1 VKSSLP
7 LITYG
12 ALTLILFWPIVLQ
25 PGTTVPSD
33 LGDPL
38 LSTWTLWWNAHV
50 LPFTQA
56 WWDGLA
62 FFPAQD
68 TITFSDHRLG
78 LGLIT
83 TPLIWLGASPLASY
97 NVAFLLSSWLCALGA
112 YALGFTL
119 TRNREAAFIGGLVF
133 GFNPYRA
140 GHLSHIELLSSYWLP
155 IVLLALHQWATS
167 QKRRW
172 LVLLAVALT
181 MQALTSGYYFMFATP
196 LLALWLIWFL
206 PRGLTIRRYAG
217 LAAALALPV
226 VAVTPILLKYRAA
239 HLRMGLSRGIQEIER
254 LSADAIGLITAPE
267 PLAIWN
273 SPEAWRF
280 GENAIFTGATAVILT
295 TAALFVRRTPV
306 VTDAG
311 ARYGRLRMALLALA
325 AGAAVIATIS
335 GVHGPVAFELL
346 GVRVSASS
354 AYKPLSVA
362 TVMFACWVLTSAR
375 ARQAWRD
382 QSPLGFYVLATVAM
396 WLFAL
401 GPTARLLGYRVL
413 YKAPYAWLMVLP
425 GFRDEFRVPARFA
438 MLAALTLSAAAAV
451 AFWRL
456 IAPRTTLVRVFATCV
471 VATGVMLDSWI
482 APLPVVQPPPA
493 LEVPAVVPASAAI
506 LELPLGLFEDAIA
519 MYRSIGHQRRTVNG
533 LSGYDAPHYGILRE
547 ALVDRRFEALRGLAG
562 HGDIAVFI
570 RRDNQGELFL
580 PLVLA
585 RAGARLVARTDT
597 HYVLLVSHSA
607 RPASKAV
614 LDGFKPAERGLASDM
629 NPEQLSW
636 MVDGNLVTWWSSL
649 NAQRG
654 DESFTADLEQ
664 VFQIGGVTLG
674 MGRSAT
680 GFPRELAV
688 DVSLDGTQWTEAWHG
703 ETAAQTVAAAIDDP
717 IGATVSLPFAAQRGR
732 YIRLRQLGQSIQP
745 WAVAEF
751 RVITAPTQ

>member
-1 VKSSLP
+1 
-7 LITYG
+7 
-12 ALTLILFWPIVLQ
+12 
-25 PGTTVPSD
+25 
-33 LGDPL
+33 
-38 LSTWTLWWNAHV
+38 
-50 LPFTQA
+50 
-56 WWDGLA
+56 
-62 FFPAQD
+62 
-68 TITFSDHRLG
+68 
-78 LGLIT
+78 
-83 TPLIWLGASPLASY
+83 
-97 NVAFLLSSWLCALGA
+97 
-112 YALGFTL
+112 
-119 TRNREAAFIGGLVF
+119 
-133 GFNPYRA
+133 
-140 GHLSHIELLSSYWLP
+140 
-155 IVLLALHQWATS
+155 
-167 QKRRW
+167 
-172 LVLLAVALT
+172 
-181 MQALTSGYYFMFATP
+181 
-196 LLALWLIWFL
+196 
-206 PRGLTIRRYAG
+206 
-217 LAAALALPV
+217 
-226 VAVTPILLKYRAA
+226 
-239 HLRMGLSRGIQEIER
+239 
-254 LSADAIGLITAPE
+254 
-267 PLAIWN
+267 
-273 SPEAWRF
+273 
-280 GENAIFTGATAVILT
+280 
-295 TAALFVRRTPV
+295 
-306 VTDAG
+306 
-311 ARYGRLRMALLALA
+311 
-325 AGAAVIATIS
+325 
-335 GVHGPVAFELL
+335 
-346 GVRVSASS
+346 
-354 AYKPLSVA
+354 
-362 TVMFACWVLTSAR
+362 
-375 ARQAWRD
+375 
-382 QSPLGFYVLATVAM
+382 LGFYAMATVAM

-438 MLAALTLSAAAAV
+438 MLAGLTLSAAAAV

-456 IAPRTTLVRVFATCV
+456 IAPRTTLVRVLATCV
-471 VATGVMLDSWI
+471 AATGVMMDSWI

-562 HGDIAVFI
+562 YGDIAVFI

-585 RAGARLVARTDT
+585 RAGARLVAKTDT

-607 RPASKAV
+607 LPASKAV
-614 LDGFKPAERGLASDM
+614 LDGTRPAVRGLASET
-629 NPEQLSW
+629 NPEELSW
-636 MVDGNLVTWWSSL
+636 MVDGDLVTWWSTL

-664 VFQIGGVTLG
+664 VFQIGGITLG

-751 RVITAPTQ
+751 RVIGQPSQ